1 MSYNKEMVKLP
12 FHLSSTP
19 ASYMKVE
26 VKHAHFGT
34 NERKWSASSSSCF
47 NHIPFQTRGT
57 DMVFFQQTNFD
68 HESKHTKMSE
78 ATSGA

>member
-47 NHIPFQTRGT
+47 NPDQRDRSIDWTGVCVGPRSSLKM
-57 DMVFFQQTNFD
+57 MV
-68 HESKHTKMSE
+68 KR
-78 ATSGA
+78 